1 MRVGVNAVPL
11 RTSGG
16 GARYVFTELL
26 ERLLTLD
33 ETNEYVI
40 FSHFYGLGV
49 VNQLPQLHNHLRL
62 PATSGRRP
70 HVIEVGCEED
80 IFNHRHEFDL
90 FFGPLN
96 NLQPRIYDR
105 PSVAILHDIQEQ
117 YFPQYFSEPDLRARH
132 EIYPEICR
140 SATILVTISEFCKN
154 SIIEKFGIDP
164 GKIEVVYNAPQRR
177 LVQRPADDDGTWRR
191 DPLPQRFFFYP
202 AVCYPH
208 KNHALL
214 LDALV
219 ALREK
224 TGRCPAVVFT
234 GFELPRGY
242 PLRAEITRRGL
253 NDSCR
258 VFDEVDVDELRYL
271 YRHALALVMPTK
283 FEGFGL
289 PAIEALACGCPAL
302 LADVPALRE
311 VAGEHAL
318 YFNPEHREPL
328 VELLQQVEEDAELR
342 RRLGAAGPAVA
353 VRFSWDASAQRMR
366 EVFNEA
372 AARFIDRG
380 LTNGHALSPWPRIGV
395 LVTTTKSGYGVPEAI
410 KDIWATGYP
419 KLALTVDLRD
429 EDQEAEDRARV
440 EEFLS
445 QAAVPYQSLPVAET
459 GTAAR
464 VQRFA
469 EEEHVDLVVE
479 LLAGRSR
486 LLTTALHSIGWGYRR
501 QPDHVA
507 YLGEAW
513 EHIPP
518 GGIRR
523 VARLRWLASGAWK
536 LEGFLYPELLFIN
549 WHNLNGWEPGRMAVN
564 AAGADWRW
572 VLVREAHRAARLGVL
587 RRSVAICEP
596 AAITWLERY
605 RSLRLGAD
613 AAYDGNGHRQ
623 PGSWLRGLKP
633 ILRPAT
639 RLLPAGLRAKGKR
652 IWDHLANEA

>member
-1 MRVGVNAVPL
+1 
-11 RTSGG
+11 
-16 GARYVFTELL
+16 LL
-26 ERLLTLD
+26 SLD

-40 FSHFYGLGV
+40 FSHFYGMGV
-49 VNQLPQLHNHLRL
+49 VNQLPQLHGHLWP
-62 PATSGRRP
+62 PASNGRRP
-70 HVIEVGCEED
+70 RLIEVSCEED

-140 SATILVTISEFCKN
+140 SATILVTISQFCKQ
-154 SIIEKFGIDP
+154 SIIEKFGIEP
-164 GKIEVVYNAPQRR
+164 GKIEVVHNAPQRR
-177 LVQRPADDDGTWRR
+177 LVNRPDDDDGTWRR
-191 DPLPQRFFFYP
+191 DPLPERFFFYP

-219 ALREK
+219 TRRER

-242 PLRAEITRRGL
+242 PLRAEIARRGL
-253 NDSCR
+253 NDHCR
-258 VFDEVDVDELRYL
+258 VFNEVDVDELRYL

-318 YFNPEHREPL
+318 YFDPEQREPL
-328 VELLQQVEEDAELR
+328 VELLQQVEEDAQLR
-342 RRLGAAGPAVA
+342 RRLGAGGPAVA
-353 VRFSWDASAQRMR
+353 ARFSWDASAHRMR
-366 EVFNEA
+366 QIFNAA
-372 AARFIDRG
+372 AARFIDHEP
-380 LTNGHALSPWPRIGV
+380 TNGHALSPWPRIGV
-395 LVTTTKSGYGVPEAI
+395 LVTATKGSFGIPEAI

-419 KLALTVDLRD
+419 KLTLTVDLRD
-429 EDQEAEDRARV
+429 EDEEEEDRERV

-445 QAAVPYQSLPVAET
+445 QAAVPYQSLPAAET

-469 EEEHVDLVVE
+469 EEEHADLVVE

-486 LLTTALHSIGWGYRR
+486 LLATALHSVAWGYRR
-501 QPDHVA
+501 QPEHVA

-513 EHIPP
+513 EHTP

-523 VARLRWLASGAWK
+523 VARLRLLGTDTWK

-549 WHNLNGWEPGRMAVN
+549 WRNMNGWANGRTAVD

-572 VLVREAHRAARLGVL
+572 VLVCEAHRAARMGVL
-587 RRSVAICEP
+587 RRSLAICQP

-613 AAYDGNGHRQ
+613 AAYDVDGNRR
-623 PGSWLRGLKP
+623 PRSWLDGLKP

-639 RLLPAGLRAKGKR
+639 KLLPAGWRAKGKR
-652 IWDHLANEA
+652 IWNHLANEA